1 MSGISGSGGSLPPA
15 KGRSAGRG
23 KSDNGQIS
31 AVVKRR
37 AVTGRRRLGSR
48 PGRFLA
54 GRAGPAQATG
64 KLSRRGPTA
73 VKS

>member
-37 AVTGRRRLGSR
+37 LGSR

-54 GRAGPAQATG
+54 GRAGPAQAAG